1 MLKKLVVPIIVVV
14 IAVLIAQ
21 AMIESRPAL
30 PTSDAVIV
38 LPQVKD
44 TTVEIGEVAVSI
56 VAYGSVRARH
66 ELDLASEVTGR
77 VIWVA
82 ATFQPGEMVAKDT
95 VLLRVDAVRYRLA
108 LAEAKV
114 ALVSANN
121 SLADA
126 TALKRKATAREA
138 ELNIE
143 AAQQRIIK
151 AEQDLAYT
159 EITAPFNAVI
169 DKQLVE
175 LGQFIN
181 TGQAVARLL
190 SSDVA
195 EVNLPV
201 AAAQAGFLER
211 ETKTPVVLTAEIG
224 GEQWQ
229 WQATL
234 VRVEARVDSQTRVVP
249 VVVQITSPYDE
260 ALHAH
265 SLPLGLF
272 VKGVIPGKVIASAV
286 RIPRSALQADGSVFV
301 LENNTLRRRE
311 VSIALREGNFVIV
324 SGGLA
329 TGEQVVT
336 SRLEVMYD
344 GMKVSRS
351 DA

>member
-1 MLKKLVVPIIVVV
+1 MLKKLVVPLVVVV
-14 IAVLIAQ
+14 IAVLIAM
-21 AMIESRPAL
+21 AMIKSRPAL
-30 PTSDAVIV
+30 PTSDAEIA
-38 LPQVKD
+38 LPHVKAID
-44 TTVEIGEVAVSI
+44 VELGEVAVSI
-56 VAYGSVRARH
+56 VAYGTVRARH

-77 VIWVA
+77 VSWRSAV
-82 ATFQPGEMVAKDT
+82 FQPGEMVAKGT

-108 LAEAKV
+108 LAEAR
-114 ALVSANN
+114 AGLVSANN

-126 TALKRKATAREA
+126 KALKRKAAAAEA

-143 AAQQRIIK
+143 AARQRIIK

-159 EITAPFNAVI
+159 EIKAPFNAVI
-169 DKQLVE
+169 DSQLVE

-195 EVNLPV
+195 EVSLPV
-201 AAAQAGFLER
+201 AAAEAGFLSG
-211 ETKTPVVLTAEIG
+211 ETKPPVQLTAKIG

-234 VRVEARVDSQTRVVP
+234 VRIESRVDSQTRVVP
-249 VVVQITSPYDE
+249 VVVQIISPYDD
-260 ALHAH
+260 ALHGH
-265 SLPLGLF
+265 RLPLGLF
-272 VKGVIPGKVIASAV
+272 VKAVIPGRAIASAV

-301 LENNTLRRRE
+301 VENNALRRRE
-311 VSIALREGNFVIV
+311 VSVALREGNFVII

-329 TGEQVVT
+329 SGEQVVT
-336 SRLEVMYD
+336 SRLEVMFE

>member
-1 MLKKLVVPIIVVV
+1 MLKKLVLPLVVVV
-14 IAVLIAQ
+14 IAVLIAM
-21 AMIESRPAL
+21 AMIKSRPTL
-30 PTSDAVIV
+30 PTSDAEIA
-38 LPQVKD
+38 LPHVKAIA
-44 TTVEIGEVAVSI
+44 VEIGEVAISI

-77 VIWVA
+77 VTWVA
-82 ATFQPGEMVAKDT
+82 AAFQPGEMVAQGT

-108 LAEAKV
+108 LAEARA
-114 ALVSANN
+114 ALVGANN
-121 SLADA
+121 ALADA
-126 TALKRKATAREA
+126 TALKRKAAAREA

-159 EITAPFNAVI
+159 EIKAPFNAVI
-169 DKQLVE
+169 DQQLVE

-201 AAAQAGFLER
+201 AAAEAGFLDR
-211 ETKTPVVLTAEIG
+211 EAKAAVVLSAEIG

-234 VRVEARVDSQTRVVP
+234 VRVESRVDSQTRVVP
-249 VVVQITSPYDE
+249 VVVQINSPYDDS
-260 ALHAH
+260 LHAH
-265 SLPLGLF
+265 RLPLGLF
-272 VKGVIPGKVIASAV
+272 VKAVISGKSIATAV

-311 VSIALREGNFVIV
+311 VSVALREGNFVII

-336 SRLEVMYD
+336 SRLEVMFE
-344 GMKVSRS
+344 GMKVVRP

>member
-1 MLKKLVVPIIVVV
+1 
-14 IAVLIAQ
+14 
-21 AMIESRPAL
+21 
-30 PTSDAVIV
+30 
-38 LPQVKD
+38 
-44 TTVEIGEVAVSI
+44 
-56 VAYGSVRARH
+56 
-66 ELDLASEVTGR
+66 
-77 VIWVA
+77 
-82 ATFQPGEMVAKDT
+82 

-108 LAEAKV
+108 LAEARA
-114 ALVSANN
+114 ALVGANN
-121 SLADA
+121 FLADA
-126 TALKRKATAREA
+126 TALKRKAAAREA

-159 EITAPFNAVI
+159 EIKAPFNAVI
-169 DKQLVE
+169 DQQLVE

-201 AAAQAGFLER
+201 AAAEAGFLDR
-211 ETKTPVVLTAEIG
+211 ETKAPVALSAEIG

-229 WQATL
+229 WQAML
-234 VRVEARVDSQTRVVP
+234 VRVESRVDSQTRVVP
-249 VVVQITSPYDE
+249 VVVQITSPYDDS
-260 ALHAH
+260 LHAH

-272 VKGVIPGKVIASAV
+272 VKAVIPGKAIASAV
-286 RIPRSALQADGSVFV
+286 RLPRSVLQADGSVFV
-301 LENNTLRRRE
+301 LDNNTLRRRE
-311 VSIALREGNFVIV
+311 VSVALREGNFVIV

-336 SRLEVMYD
+336 TRLDVMFE
-344 GMKVSRS
+344 GMKVSRP